1 MFVRFAPATNRFVVH
16 QTPNLRPSKNKKNQN
31 QIEYEQLHLFDF
43 YFLLLF
49 GCKNYVRN
57 Q

>member
-16 QTPNLRPSKNKKNQN
+16 QTPNRRSSKNKKNKN